1 MVTSTDIVNQALQ
14 LVGGNQA
21 LVTGVAP
28 TFDNST
34 AGVAASLLY
43 VPAVQTVARQFGYD
57 FSRNTAALVASGN
70 AAPFPFAFEFL
81 YPTSGIQVRQL
92 TPAALADK
100 NNPLPINWTVANALV
115 GGVPTKVIHTN
126 LAAGNAVFTNQP
138 TESTWDPL
146 FREAV
151 VRLLASELAMAIE
164 SKPDTSRDAFEQS
177 NGFEQVGETRD
188 S

>member
-21 LVTGVAP
+21 LVTGTAP
-28 TFDNST
+28 TFDSST

-43 VPAVQTVARQFGYD
+43 TPAVQTVARQFGYD

-81 YPTSGIQVRQL
+81 YPTNGIQVRQL

-100 NNPLPINWTVANALV
+100 NNPLPINWAVANAMV

-138 TESTWDPL
+138 TENTWDPL

-164 SKPDTSRDAFEQS
+164 SKPDTSRDAFEQAT
-177 NGFEQVGETRD
+177 GFEQVGETRD